1 MQTIKDEEHWERG
14 DFLKLI
20 NSLSK
25 DDAAKRHEIRY
36 ALFRIKTE
44 IDGGVKADKPHHAI
58 GEMVQQFKGAG
69 APAEFASEW
78 DVGAVSPDIV
88 VVKRMWS
95 IYQEHDQLMR
105 RVAVPIERNDTPE
118 TLARKVAAMEK
129 REAKRFK
136 REQKRT
142 AE

>member
-1 MQTIKDEEHWERG
+1 MQMIKDEEHWERG
-14 DFLKLI
+14 DFIKLI

-44 IDGGVKADKPHHAI
+44 IDDGVKAEKSHHAI
-58 GEMVQQFKGAG
+58 GEMIQQFKGAG
-69 APAEFASEW
+69 PPVDFANEW
-78 DVGAVSPDIV
+78 DVGAVSPDIC

-105 RVAVPIERNDTPE
+105 RIAVPIERNDTPE

-129 REAKRFK
+129 REARRFK
-136 REQKRT
+136 KEQKRT
-142 AE
+142 VQ